1 MPYPGSG
8 STNTPTRASSI
19 LGRRIPSRQ
28 EDPWNASRRL
38 PPQTTC
44 PVGACLVGEMTLG
57 MPVGAYWAFDADVS
71 KIDTFRAF
79 LAGYSGCQAKILNG
93 KCQQRILSPFGA
105 STKKFPPYT
114 PSRREDLWNT
124 SRRLPGRQEGP
135 RNASRCLPPQTT
147 CPVGACLIGEKTL
160 ECQSAHIR
168 RLLKMPTWHAN
179 AGFGK

>member
-1 MPYPGSG
+1 MLAGTSSTGSNRQYG
-8 STNTPTRASSI
+8 QHRRHAGQRQRAQGKRQSVGVPCHTQD
-19 LGRRIPSRQ
+19 LVVRI
-28 EDPWNASRRL
+28 RL
-38 PPQTTC
+38 PEPPAYSVGAY
-44 PVGACLVGEMTLG
+44 PVGKRTLG

-124 SRRLPGRQEGP
+124 SRRLLGRQEGP

-147 CPVGACLIGEKTL
+147 CPVGACLVGERTL
-160 ECQSAHIR
+160 ECQ
-168 RLLKMPTWHAN
+168 
-179 AGFGK
+179 